1 MAKLVFKTGY
11 GERERVKTEPKG
23 ESLTQQHFAQE
34 ADVRNIIKQYDRTGL
49 IANVQKGVA
58 QYGDYSEVNEY
69 REALDLV
76 NDANQMFAELPAE
89 LREMFQNNAGT
100 FLEFATNPENENKMV
115 ELGLKEA
122 PIPKSDPVITKKS
135 DWMIDEEKAAE
146 PPAPLDK
153 GE

>member
-1 MAKLVFKTGY
+1 MAKMVFKTGY
-11 GERERVKTEPKG
+11 GERQRVKTEPKG
-23 ESLTQQHFAQE
+23 ESLTQQHFAHE
-34 ADVRNIIKQYDRTGL
+34 ADVRNIIKQYDKTGL

-58 QYGDYSEVNEY
+58 RYGDYSEVNEY

-76 NDANQMFAELPAE
+76 NNANATFAELPAE
-89 LREMFQNNAGT
+89 LREMFQNNAGK
-100 FLEFATNPENENKMV
+100 FLEFATNPENNEKMI

-122 PIPKSDPVITKKS
+122 PVQEKQPTPA
-135 DWMIDEEKAAE
+135 ELKAAE

>member
-1 MAKLVFKTGY
+1 MAKMVFKTGY

-23 ESLTQQHFAQE
+23 ESLTQQHFAHE
-34 ADVRNIIKQYDRTGL
+34 ADVRNIIKQYDKTGL

-76 NDANQMFAELPAE
+76 NEANATFADLPAE

-100 FLEFATNPENENKMV
+100 FLEFATNPENNDKMI

-122 PIPKSDPVITKKS
+122 PLVEVEQPFKAEK
-135 DWMIDEEKAAE
+135 KAAE
-146 PPAPLDK
+146 PPAPQEA

>member
-1 MAKLVFKTGY
+1 MAKMQFKTGY
-11 GERERVKTEPKG
+11 GERERTTTEPKG

-34 ADVRNIIKQYDRTGL
+34 ADVRNIIKQYDKTGL

-76 NDANQMFAELPAE
+76 NDANGMFAELPAE
-89 LREMFQNNAGT
+89 LRQMFQNNAGT
-100 FLEFATNPENENKMV
+100 FLEFATNPENENKMM
-115 ELGLKEA
+115 LGLKEA
-122 PIPKSDPVITKKS
+122 PRVLTSEAEEPK
-135 DWMIDEEKAAE
+135 EKAAE
-146 PPAPLDK
+146 PPAPQIA

>member
-1 MAKLVFKTGY
+1 MAKMVFKTGY
-11 GERERVKTEPKG
+11 GERERFKTEPKG
-23 ESLTQQHFAQE
+23 ESLTQQHFAHE
-34 ADVRNIIKQYDRTGL
+34 ADVRNIIKQYDKTGL

-58 QYGDYSEVNEY
+58 RYGDYSEVNEY

-76 NDANQMFAELPAE
+76 NEANATFAELPAE

-100 FLEFATNPENENKMV
+100 FLEFATNPENNQKMI

-122 PIPKSDPVITKKS
+122 RVQEEQPI
-135 DWMIDEEKAAE
+135 MAENKAAE

>member
-1 MAKLVFKTGY
+1 MAKMVFKTGY
-11 GERERVKTEPKG
+11 GERERVQTKSVG
-23 ESLTQQHFAQE
+23 ESLTQQHFAHE
-34 ADVRNIIKQYDRTGL
+34 ADVRNIIKQYDKTGL

-58 QYGDYSEVNEY
+58 RYGDYSEVNEY

-76 NDANQMFAELPAE
+76 NEANATFAELPAE

-100 FLEFATNPENENKMV
+100 FLEFATNPQNENKMI

-122 PIPKSDPVITKKS
+122 PVQ
-135 DWMIDEEKAAE
+135 EETPIKAERKAAE
-146 PPAPLDK
+146 PPAPQEA

>member
-1 MAKLVFKTGY
+1 MAKIVFKTGY
-11 GERERVKTEPKG
+11 GERQRVKTEIKG
-23 ESLTQQHFAQE
+23 ESLTQQHFAHE
-34 ADVRNIIKQYDRTGL
+34 ADVRNIIKQYDKTGL

-76 NDANQMFAELPAE
+76 NNANGMFAELPAE
-89 LREMFQNNAGT
+89 LRQMFQNNAGM
-100 FLEFATNPENENKMV
+100 FLEFATNPENESKMI

-122 PIPKSDPVITKKS
+122 PVQEERTTMKVQ
-135 DWMIDEEKAAE
+135 EKAAE
-146 PPAPLDK
+146 PPAPQEA

>member
-1 MAKLVFKTGY
+1 MAKMVFKTGY
-11 GERERVKTEPKG
+11 GERQRVMTEPKG
-23 ESLTQQHFAQE
+23 ESLTQQHFADE
-34 ADVRNIIKQYDRTGL
+34 ADVRNIIRQYDKTGL

-58 QYGDYSEVNEY
+58 RYGDYSEVNEY

-76 NDANQMFAELPAE
+76 NQANATFAELPAE

-100 FLEFATNPENENKMV
+100 FLEFATNPENENKMI

-122 PIPKSDPVITKKS
+122 PVQ
-135 DWMIDEEKAAE
+135 EEQPIKAENKAAE

>member
-1 MAKLVFKTGY
+1 MAKMQFKTGY

-23 ESLTQQHFAQE
+23 ESLTQQHFAHE
-34 ADVRNIIKQYDRTGL
+34 ADVRNIIKQYDKTGL

-76 NDANQMFAELPAE
+76 NNANGMFADLPAHV
-89 LREMFQNNAGT
+89 REMFQNNAGT
-100 FLEFATNPENENKMV
+100 FLEFATNPDNENKMI

-122 PIPKSDPVITKKS
+122 PVQ
-135 DWMIDEEKAAE
+135 EENDLSSLKKAAE
-146 PPAPLDK
+146 PPAPQEA

>member
-1 MAKLVFKTGY
+1 MAKIVFKTGY

-23 ESLTQQHFAQE
+23 ESLTQQHFAHE
-34 ADVRNIIKQYDRTGL
+34 ADVRNIIKQYDKTGL

-58 QYGDYSEVNEY
+58 QYGDYSEINEY

-76 NDANQMFAELPAE
+76 NDANGMFADLPAE

-100 FLEFATNPENENKMV
+100 FLEFATNPENNEKMI

-122 PIPKSDPVITKKS
+122 SVQEVTAVPA
-135 DWMIDEEKAAE
+135 ENKAAE

>member
-1 MAKLVFKTGY
+1 MAKIVFKTGY
-11 GERERVKTEPKG
+11 GERQRVMTEPKG
-23 ESLTQQHFAQE
+23 ESLTQQHFAHE
-34 ADVRNIIKQYDRTGL
+34 ADVRNIIKQYDKTGL

-58 QYGDYSEVNEY
+58 KYGDYSEVNEY

-76 NDANQMFAELPAE
+76 NDANKMFAELPAE

-100 FLEFATNPENENKMV
+100 FLEFATNPENENKMI

-122 PIPKSDPVITKKS
+122 PVQ
-135 DWMIDEEKAAE
+135 EEQPIMAENKAAE

>member
-1 MAKLVFKTGY
+1 MAKMVFKTGY

-23 ESLTQQHFAQE
+23 ESLTQQHFAHE
-34 ADVRNIIKQYDRTGL
+34 ADVRNIIKQYDKTGL

-76 NDANQMFAELPAE
+76 NEANGMFAELPAE
-89 LREMFQNNAGT
+89 LRQMFQNNAGT
-100 FLEFATNPENENKMV
+100 FLEFATNPENEKQMI

-122 PIPKSDPVITKKS
+122 PVQEGNPADFKPKQDKK
-135 DWMIDEEKAAE
+135 KAAE
-146 PPAPLDK
+146 PPAPQEA

>member
-1 MAKLVFKTGY
+1 MAKMVFKTGY

-23 ESLTQQHFAQE
+23 ESLTQQHFAHE
-34 ADVRNIIKQYDRTGL
+34 ADVRNIIKQYDKTGL

-76 NDANQMFAELPAE
+76 NDANGMFADLPAE

-100 FLEFATNPENENKMV
+100 FLEFATNPENNSKMI

-122 PIPKSDPVITKKS
+122 PVQ
-135 DWMIDEEKAAE
+135 EEQPIKAENKAAE
-146 PPAPLDK
+146 PPAPHEA

>member
-1 MAKLVFKTGY
+1 MAKMVFKTGY

-23 ESLTQQHFAQE
+23 ESLTQQHFAHE
-34 ADVRNIIKQYDRTGL
+34 ADVRNIIKQYDKTGL

-76 NDANQMFAELPAE
+76 NDANGMFADLPAE

-100 FLEFATNPENENKMV
+100 FLEFATNPENNQKMI

-122 PIPKSDPVITKKS
+122 PYVQ
-135 DWMIDEEKAAE
+135 EEQPIQAENKAAE

>member
-1 MAKLVFKTGY
+1 MGKMVFKTGY
-11 GERERVKTEPKG
+11 GERQRVMTEPKG
-23 ESLTQQHFAQE
+23 ESLTQQHFAHE
-34 ADVRNIIKQYDRTGL
+34 ADVRNIIKQYDKTGL

-76 NDANQMFAELPAE
+76 NDANDMFAELPAE

-100 FLEFATNPENENKMV
+100 FLEFATNPENNDKMI

-122 PIPKSDPVITKKS
+122 PIVPLEEPIKAKKT
-135 DWMIDEEKAAE
+135 AAE
-146 PPAPLDK
+146 PPAPQEA

>member
-1 MAKLVFKTGY
+1 MAKIVFKTGY

-34 ADVRNIIKQYDRTGL
+34 ADVRNIIKQYDKTGL

-58 QYGDYSEVNEY
+58 RYGDYSEVNEY

-76 NDANQMFAELPAE
+76 NEANATFAELPAE
-89 LREMFQNNAGT
+89 VREMFQNNAGT
-100 FLEFATNPENENKMV
+100 FLEFATNPENEDKMIK
-115 ELGLKEA
+115 LGLKEA
-122 PIPKSDPVITKKS
+122 PVQ
-135 DWMIDEEKAAE
+135 EEQPIKAENKAAE

>member
-1 MAKLVFKTGY
+1 MAKMVFQTGY
-11 GERERVKTEPKG
+11 GERQRVMAEPKG
-23 ESLTQQHFAQE
+23 ESLTQQHFAHE
-34 ADVRNIIKQYDRTGL
+34 ADVRNIIKQYDKTGL

-58 QYGDYSEVNEY
+58 RYGDYSEVNEY

-76 NDANQMFAELPAE
+76 NEANEMFAELPAE

-100 FLEFATNPENENKMV
+100 FLEFATNPNNENKMI

-122 PIPKSDPVITKKS
+122 PVQEETPKQAEKK
-135 DWMIDEEKAAE
+135 AVE
-146 PPAPLDK
+146 PPAPQEA

>member
-1 MAKLVFKTGY
+1 MSKMVFKTGY
-11 GERERVKTEPKG
+11 GERQRVMTEPKG
-23 ESLTQQHFAQE
+23 ESLTQQHFAHE
-34 ADVRNIIKQYDRTGL
+34 ADVRNIIKQYDKTGL

-58 QYGDYSEVNEY
+58 RYGDYSEVNEY

-76 NDANQMFAELPAE
+76 NQANATFAELPAE

-100 FLEFATNPENENKMV
+100 FLEFATNPENENKMI

-122 PIPKSDPVITKKS
+122 PVQEATPLKAEK
-135 DWMIDEEKAAE
+135 KAAE
-146 PPAPLDK
+146 PPAPQEA

>member
-1 MAKLVFKTGY
+1 MAKMVFKTGY
-11 GERERVKTEPKG
+11 GERERVKTEIKG
-23 ESLTQQHFAQE
+23 ESLTQQHFAHE
-34 ADVRNIIKQYDRTGL
+34 ADVRNIIKQYDKTGL

-76 NDANQMFAELPAE
+76 NEANATFADLPAE

-100 FLEFATNPENENKMV
+100 FLEFATNPENNDKMI

-122 PIPKSDPVITKKS
+122 PLVEVEQPFKAEK
-135 DWMIDEEKAAE
+135 KAAE
-146 PPAPLDK
+146 PPAPQEA

>member
-1 MAKLVFKTGY
+1 MAKIVFKTGY
-11 GERERVKTEPKG
+11 GERQRVKTEPKG
-23 ESLTQQHFAQE
+23 ESLTQQHFAQD
-34 ADVRNIIKQYDRTGL
+34 ADVRNIIKQYDKTGL

-76 NDANQMFAELPAE
+76 NDANEMFADLPAE

-100 FLEFATNPENENKMV
+100 FLEFATNPENNSKMI

-122 PIPKSDPVITKKS
+122 SVQEERPVEAKNN
-135 DWMIDEEKAAE
+135 AAE
-146 PPAPLDK
+146 PPAPQEA

>member
-1 MAKLVFKTGY
+1 MAKIQFKTGY

-23 ESLTQQHFAQE
+23 ESLTQQHFAHE
-34 ADVRNIIKQYDRTGL
+34 ADVRNIIKQYDKTGL

-58 QYGDYSEVNEY
+58 RYGDYSEVNEY

-76 NDANQMFAELPAE
+76 NDANVMFDTLPAE
-89 LREMFQNNAGT
+89 IREK
-100 FLEFATNPENENKMV
+100 FANDPGQFFEYCTNPENESGMI

-122 PIPKSDPVITKKS
+122 PWKPDENETK
-135 DWMIDEEKAAE
+135 EKAAE

>member
-1 MAKLVFKTGY
+1 MKTKFKTGY
-11 GERERVKTEPKG
+11 GERERVKTEIKG
-23 ESLTQQHFAQE
+23 ESLTQQHFAHE

-76 NDANQMFAELPAE
+76 NEANGMFAELPAE
-89 LREMFQNNAGT
+89 LRQMFQNDAGT
-100 FLEFATNPENENKMV
+100 FLEFATNPENENKMI

-122 PIPKSDPVITKKS
+122 PTPKAKAV
-135 DWMIDEEKAAE
+135 EAENKAAE
-146 PPAPLDK
+146 PPASQIA

>member
-1 MAKLVFKTGY
+1 MAKTAFKTGY
-11 GERERVKTEPKG
+11 GERQRVQTEPKG
-23 ESLTQQHFAQE
+23 ESLTQQHFAHE
-34 ADVRNIIKQYDRTGL
+34 ADVRNIIKQYDKTGL

-76 NDANQMFAELPAE
+76 NQANGMFAELPAE
-89 LREMFQNNAGT
+89 LRQMFQNNAGT
-100 FLEFATNPENENKMV
+100 FLEFATNPANEDKMI

-122 PIPKSDPVITKKS
+122 PVVPYQEPVKAEK
-135 DWMIDEEKAAE
+135 KAAE
-146 PPAPLDK
+146 PPAPQQA

>member
-1 MAKLVFKTGY
+1 MAKMVFKTGY

-23 ESLTQQHFAQE
+23 ESLTQQHFAPE
-34 ADVRNIIKQYDRTGL
+34 ADVRNIIKQYDKTGL

-58 QYGDYSEVNEY
+58 RYGDYSEVNEY

-76 NDANQMFAELPAE
+76 NEANATFAELPAE

-100 FLEFATNPENENKMV
+100 FLEFATNPQNNDKMI

-122 PIPKSDPVITKKS
+122 PVQ
-135 DWMIDEEKAAE
+135 EERPIKAENKAAE
-146 PPAPLDK
+146 PPAPQEA